1 MKINWAQFKIKKS
14 IWSYYLFLTQHWSR
28 MFPLCHEWTALT
40 NWHFW
45 SFCLPSRNPTPPPPP
60 PAHGRLPTRK
70 LFPAQSLEDFP
81 GSTVRP
87 RALGV
92 FPRLA
97 LVLSCA
103 PFHIHPP
110 PAYQSKLQLISPIP
124 NLTWHLIPECENL
137 WAAKPRHVWNTT
149 VDLRKQMVS
158 KDRVIYANSVT
169 SFLLSVKLKE
179 ALIELPNRSLKLIQ
193 EYSGYF
199 SI

>member
-1 MKINWAQFKIKKS
+1 
-14 IWSYYLFLTQHWSR
+14 
-28 MFPLCHEWTALT
+28 MFPLCNEWTALT

-45 SFCLPSRNPTPPPPP
+45 SFFIPYRNPNPSPPP

-70 LFPAQSLEDFP
+70 LLPAQSLEDFL
-81 GSTVRP
+81 GSTTRP

-92 FPRLA
+92 FPQLA
-97 LVLSCA
+97 PVLSCA
-103 PFHIHPP
+103 PLHIHPP
-110 PAYQSKLQLISPIP
+110 PVYQSKLHLASPIP
-124 NLTWHLIPECENL
+124 NLTWHLTPECENL
-137 WAAKPRHVWNTT
+137 RAAKPRHVWNTT

-179 ALIELPNRSLKLIQ
+179 ALIELPNRSLKSIQ